1 MSNWFSTAVAP
12 AATGTLESTVTAPA
26 RVKDDKHTKVRAWA
40 RSQGID
46 VGKRG
51 RVPNEVIARYDAAHE
66 DSA

>member
-12 AATGTLESTVTAPA
+12 AATGTLESTVPA

-51 RVPNEVIARYDAAHE
+51 RVPNEVIARYDATHK